1 MPSAVG
7 NHDFLPPMHHDAT
20 TLTPPAFAPIGSHKL
35 LIFHAVAATGSIAKA
50 ARQLCL
56 TRSALSHAM
65 RTLEDELGCDLFA
78 RTDQRMSL
86 TAAGTR
92 LLPHARSILEEMD
105 KARLSVTNDG

>member
-1 MPSAVG
+1 
-7 NHDFLPPMHHDAT
+7 
-20 TLTPPAFAPIGSHKL
+20 
-35 LIFHAVAATGSIAKA
+35 
-50 ARQLCL
+50 
-56 TRSALSHAM
+56 M